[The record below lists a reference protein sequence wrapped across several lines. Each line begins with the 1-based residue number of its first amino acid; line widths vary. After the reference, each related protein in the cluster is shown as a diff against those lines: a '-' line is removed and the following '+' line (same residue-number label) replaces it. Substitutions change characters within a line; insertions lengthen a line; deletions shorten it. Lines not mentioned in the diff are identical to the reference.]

1 MTTKAERT
9 RGAPKRRRTAVETR
23 SRTPLLVAGGVLAL
37 AVVAAVI
44 ALVVATQAPK
54 VAQPAANVTISGEA
68 LPPMTPDGEDPAI
81 GMRIPT
87 LSGTGIDGQPMTI
100 SPDEGPMVIVV
111 LAHWCPHC
119 QAELP
124 RLVDWLEEHG
134 APDGVRVVG
143 LTTGIDATRPNYPP
157 STWLER
163 EGWTEPTL
171 VDDAGSR
178 ALQAL
183 GVSSFPGFVA
193 VDEDGRVV
201 ERRTGEIGGE
211 AFGALLESVAP

>member
-1 MTTKAERT
+1 MTTKAART
-9 RGAPKRRRTAVETR
+9 RGAPKRRTAAVETTN
-23 SRTPLLVAGGVLAL
+23 RTPMLVVGGVIAL
-37 AVVAAVI
+37 GVVAALV
-44 ALVVATQAPK
+44 ALLVVNQAPP
-54 VAQPAANVTISGEA
+54 VAQPAASVTISGDA
-68 LPPMTPDGEDPAI
+68 LPAMTSGGDDPAV
-81 GMRIPT
+81 GVRIPT
-87 LSGTGIDGQPMTI
+87 LTGTGIDGQPMTI
-100 SPDEGPMVIVV
+100 SPDDGPMAIVV

-124 RLVDWLEEHG
+124 RLVDWLEEQG
-134 APDGVRVVG
+134 APEGVQVVA
-143 LTTGIDATRPNYPP
+143 LATGIDAARPNYPP

-183 GVSSFPGFVA
+183 GVSSFPGFVL

-211 AFGALLESVAP
+211 AFGAFLESVAP